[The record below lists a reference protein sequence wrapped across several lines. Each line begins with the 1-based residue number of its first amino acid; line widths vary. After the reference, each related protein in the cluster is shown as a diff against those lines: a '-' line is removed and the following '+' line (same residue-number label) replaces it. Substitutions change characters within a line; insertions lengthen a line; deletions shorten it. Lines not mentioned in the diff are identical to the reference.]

1 MTHPLH
7 VAVIFEYPSLNGGEN
22 SWLATLPAIRKSG
35 IELVAIA
42 PAHGPLRDRL
52 SDEGISV
59 LDWQTIVDGNRVPQN
74 QLRET
79 LSAILK
85 QIQPRLVHA
94 NSLSMS
100 RLLGPVT
107 GALGIPSIG
116 HIRDIVRL
124 SKKAVSD
131 VNQID
136 RLLAVSNATRD
147 WHIAQGLEAGR
158 VVVQYNGVD
167 LERFAPQP
175 EQGRGMLQKELGI
188 APTSRLIGNV
198 GQLGLRKGTEKVL
211 ESALLI
217 ADDFPDVHWV
227 LAGERH
233 SEKEEAIAFETELH
247 KLASKTSI
255 KGRVHFVGRVTDM
268 PSWYADLEILVHA
281 ARQEPLGRVLLEAC
295 AMGLPIV
302 ATDAGGTREVL
313 GDTGCI
319 VPIDD
324 TQAIATAL
332 HRLLSDPY
340 EKNAD
345 SDLGLAGS
353 DLDDCAAPRA
363 RKRAIE
369 VFDARVRGRELTKH
383 YQSVAAEA

>member
-1 MTHPLH
+1 MTSPLR
-7 VAVIFEYPSLNGGEN
+7 VAVLFEYPSLNGGEN

-35 IELVAIA
+35 IEIVAIA
-42 PAHGPLRDRL
+42 PANGPLQERL
-52 SDEGISV
+52 RDEGMTV
-59 LDWQTIVDGNRVPQN
+59 HDWQTFVNGKRAPQDK
-74 QLRET
+74 LRET
-79 LSAILK
+79 LSTILNDCK
-85 QIQPRLVHA
+85 PDLVHA

-107 GALGIPSIG
+107 SALGIPSIG

-124 SKKAVSD
+124 SKKAVHD

-136 RLLAVSNATRD
+136 RLLAVSHATRD
-147 WHIAQGLEAGR
+147 WHIEQGVDAER

-167 LERFAPQP
+167 LEQFAPRP
-175 EQGRGMLQKELGI
+175 AKGRGKLQKELGI
-188 APTSRLIGNV
+188 APASRLIGNV

-217 ADDFPDVHWV
+217 ADEFPDVHWV

-233 SEKEEAIAFETELH
+233 SEKEEAIAFEAELH
-247 KLASKTSI
+247 RLASEPPI

-268 PSWYADLEILVHA
+268 PSWMADLEILVHA

-295 AMGLPIV
+295 AMGLPVV

-324 TQAIATAL
+324 AQAIATSL
-332 HRLLSDPY
+332 RRLLSDP
-340 EKNAD
+340 A
-345 SDLGLAGS
+345 SS
-353 DLDDCAAPRA
+353 VRDDCAAPRA
-363 RKRAIE
+363 RERAIE

-383 YQSVAAEA
+383 YQSLAAEA